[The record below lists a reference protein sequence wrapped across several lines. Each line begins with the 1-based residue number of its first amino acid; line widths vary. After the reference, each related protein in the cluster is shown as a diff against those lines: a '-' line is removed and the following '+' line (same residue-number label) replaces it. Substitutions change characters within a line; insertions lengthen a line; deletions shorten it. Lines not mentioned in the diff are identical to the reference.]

1 MFLSLWTLIFLFFL
15 FLTYALFLM
24 GSRKADARQ
33 ARLQQRVAE
42 ALQENSELT
51 LEQTIQITR
60 DDSISSNPT
69 LNRLLSPLN
78 FVKRLDNLL
87 QQADL
92 QITVSRLLTFCLIA
106 GVMAGLAS
114 YTVMNVALALVVA
127 LVAASLPLLHVS
139 RVRKKRLLKFN
150 EQLPDTLD
158 LLSRSLQVGHAFSE
172 SLHQVASEMPEPIA
186 SEFRITFEEQKL
198 GLSTKAALDRLSER
212 VPLSDLHLCITAI
225 HIQRKTGG
233 NLAEI
238 LEKVAQTIR
247 ERFKLMEDFRT
258 MTTSARGSAWILC
271 GLPFVIVFVM
281 TFINPKYMSPLLY
294 DRRGHFVILCAA
306 ILMLLGILTIKRI
319 LNIKV

>member
-1 MFLSLWTLIFLFFL
+1 MLISTMIFLFFL
-15 FLTYALFLM
+15 FLTYAFFLIA
-24 GSRKADARQ
+24 SRKADARQ

-42 ALQENSELT
+42 ALQEKSELS
-51 LEQTIQITR
+51 LEQAIQITR

-78 FVKRLDNLL
+78 FVKKLDEMV
-87 QQADL
+87 QQADV
-92 QITVSRLLTFCLIA
+92 QITVSRLLAFSLIA

-114 YTVMNVALALVVA
+114 YTVINVVLSFVVA
-127 LVAASLPLLHVS
+127 LVAACLPLLHVA
-139 RVRKKRLLKFN
+139 RKRRKRLLKFN
-150 EQLPDTLD
+150 SQLPDTLD

-198 GLSTKAALDRLSER
+198 GLSTKVALDRLTER
-212 VPLSDLHLCITAI
+212 IPLPDLRLCVTAM
-225 HIQRKTGG
+225 HIQRETGG

-238 LEKVAQTIR
+238 LEKVAHTIR

-271 GLPFVIVFVM
+271 GLPFLLVFILTM
-281 TFINPKYMSPLLY
+281 INPKYMSPLLY
-294 DRRGHFVILCAA
+294 DPRGHVVIVVAVILQ
-306 ILMLLGILTIKRI
+306 LMGILVIKRI